1 MELVPTGKVN
11 AWLYGHRDTRFKGA
25 SASVAVPSGW
35 TPAFKAE
42 GERGNGYLA
51 GLYVG
56 PAEVLS
62 SSFDGLARP
71 IQTRARAGAND
82 VVTQTMY
89 NRAGK
94 SEKLLGPV
102 YQPPSYTYSGLTDAA
117 AGSRITTTT
126 YDDDPLL
133 RVSRVI
139 PPGHT
144 AATAVDTRYGYWGA
158 ESGHGRSYMTV
169 DDEKGINTATVYDAY
184 GRMIHLG
191 RMRFSQALCY
201 TGRSQTR
208 PVPIHRGLLQHP
220 EKTRFLGYLSPL
232 NFERSFKKSA

>member
-62 SSFDGLARP
+62 SSFDGLARR
-71 IQTRARAGAND
+71 IQTRARAGEND
-82 VVTQTMY
+82 VVTQTGY

-94 SEKLLGPV
+94 PEKLLGPV
-102 YQPPSYTYSGLTDAA
+102 HQAPSYTYGALTDAA
-117 AGSRITTTT
+117 AGNRITTTA

-144 AATAVDTRYGYWGA
+144 TSNAVDTRYGYWGA
-158 ESGHGRSYMTV
+158 ESGRGRSYRTV
-169 DDEKGINTATVYDAY
+169 DDEKA
-184 GRMIHLG
+184 
-191 RMRFSQALCY
+191 C
-201 TGRSQTR
+201 
-208 PVPIHRGLLQHP
+208 
-220 EKTRFLGYLSPL
+220 
-232 NFERSFKKSA
+232 